1 MSILRDIFR
10 RKARSILTMTGISIG
25 VLALVVL
32 GAVAENQNVYV
43 EKLVG
48 YYSGVITVIEKNDAN
63 FVGMASGNRPLSAS
77 MRDDLEAYPGVRAAY
92 PDAATLLDE
101 DYVSVIPPMV
111 MGVAPGMMKD
121 YVSVTMREGRM
132 LYGDERGEV
141 MLGVDLATNREAK
154 VGDNFDIR
162 GRQFTVAGIM
172 DRTFVNLI
180 DSAAYVSL
188 KDAQNIYY
196 STLPAAFR
204 ANVKAEDLAVQYS
217 VHVEKGVDP
226 DRLAEQLERDFN
238 GIKATGP
245 AEMMKT
251 VSGLVNLIN
260 AVIVSVAALALIVCV
275 LSIINTMMMAVGE
288 RTREIGI
295 KRALGASR
303 WRVAR
308 DVLAESSVM
317 GLLGGVLGLTVGAV
331 LAVALNSAMVAATGT
346 SALLMTF
353 RLAVTAIVFAVLL
366 GLIGG
371 LWPARHASK
380 LDPATALAY
389 E

>member
-10 RKARSILTMTGISIG
+10 RKARSILTITGISIG

-92 PDAATLLDE
+92 PDAATLIDE

-121 YVSVTMREGRM
+121 YVSVTMHEGRM
-132 LYGDERGEV
+132 LYGDEDGEV
-141 MLGVDLATNREAK
+141 MLGVDLAANREAK
-154 VGDNFDIR
+154 VGDAFDIR
-162 GRQFTVAGIM
+162 GRKFTVVGVM

-188 KDAQNIYY
+188 KDAQSIYY
-196 STLPAAFR
+196 STLPAAFQ

-226 DRLAEQLERDFN
+226 DRLAAQLERDFD

-317 GLLGGVLGLTVGAV
+317 GLLGGVLGLIVGAA
-331 LAVALNSAMVAATGT
+331 LAIALNSAMVAATGT
-346 SALLMTF
+346 SALLMTG
-353 RLAVTAIVFAVLL
+353 RLAITALVFAVLL
-366 GLIGG
+366 GLVGG
-371 LWPARHASK
+371 LWPARHASR

>member
-10 RKARSILTMTGISIG
+10 RKARSILTITGISIG

-63 FVGMASGNRPLSAS
+63 FVGMASGNRPLSTS

>member
-10 RKARSILTMTGISIG
+10 RKARSILTITGISIG

-141 MLGVDLATNREAK
+141 MLGVDLATNRGAK

-162 GRQFTVAGIM
+162 GRQFTVAGVM

>member
-10 RKARSILTMTGISIG
+10 RKARSILTITGISIG

-77 MRDDLEAYPGVRAAY
+77 MRHDLEAYPGVRAAY

-141 MLGVDLATNREAK
+141 MLGVDLATNRGAK

>member
-10 RKARSILTMTGISIG
+10 RKARSILTITGISIG

-141 MLGVDLATNREAK
+141 MLGVDLATNREAT

-162 GRQFTVAGIM
+162 GRQFTVAGVM

-260 AVIVSVAALALIVCV
+260 AVIISVAALALIVCV